1 MISCNA
7 IHAFY
12 FSAKYSSFSRA
23 AEILDTTQ
31 PNISG
36 QIIKLEK
43 ELDSTLFIRKQGRVT
58 LSAEGEKLYLAAEK
72 IVNCYKEF
80 DSVIEYFFEEEPIV
94 IVTQPRL
101 YIKYVAPYLT
111 EDFLTD
117 NLIHIRTGELTA
129 IKNWLDKEEADI
141 VITEGLFNN
150 HSRYTNEGIIDTLK
164 FSWAKKVN
172 QHFGYP
178 CPTLVHSKVWDHW
191 HDLSSALNRNKEFK
205 RKLIIDTPDFAERLI
220 ESGIGIGLL
229 PNVMIMN
236 NENLE
241 ICRGPT
247 KNNVLGPICL
257 YSKKYSQHKN
267 INLLVNMFKQVSS
280 DNPELE

>member
-1 MISCNA
+1 MISSGTV
-7 IHAFY
+7 HAFY

-23 AEILDTTQ
+23 AEILETTQ

-43 ELDSTLFIRKQGRVT
+43 DLDTILFIRKQGRVS
-58 LSAEGEKLYLAAEK
+58 LSKEGKKLYLVAEK
-72 IVNCYKEF
+72 IVNSYKEF
-80 DSVIEYFFEEEPIV
+80 DSVVEYFFEEEPIV

-101 YIKYVAPYLT
+101 YTKYVAPYLT
-111 EDFLTD
+111 DELINN
-117 NLIHIRTGELTA
+117 NLFHIKTGELTA
-129 IKNWLDKEEADI
+129 IKSWLDKEEADI
-141 VITEGLFNN
+141 VITEGLFDS
-150 HSRYTNEGIIDTLK
+150 HSRYINEGVIDVLK

-172 QHFGYP
+172 EQFDIP

-220 ESGIGIGLL
+220 ESGVGIGLL
-229 PNVMIMN
+229 PNIMISN
-236 NENLE
+236 NANLE
-241 ICRGPT
+241 VCHGPT
-247 KNNVLGPICL
+247 RNNVLGPICL

-267 INLLVNMFKQVSS
+267 LKSLVNMFKKESS
-280 DNPELE
+280 DSKSLI

>member
-1 MISCNA
+1 MISNSA

-12 FSAKYSSFSRA
+12 FSAKYSCFSRA
-23 AEILDTTQ
+23 AEILETTQ

-43 ELDSTLFIRKQGRVT
+43 TLDTKLFIRKQGRVS
-58 LSAEGEKLYLAAEK
+58 LSSEGEKLYLVAEK
-72 IVNCYKEF
+72 IVNSYKEL
-80 DSVIEYFFEEEPIV
+80 DSVVEYFFEEDPIV
-94 IVTQPRL
+94 IVTQSRL
-101 YIKYVAPYLT
+101 YLKYVSPYLT
-111 EDFLTD
+111 EELLAN

-129 IKNWLDKEEADI
+129 IKSWLEKEEADI
-141 VITEGLFNN
+141 VITEGLFDS
-150 HSRYTNEGIIDTLK
+150 HSQYSNEGIIDTLK
-164 FSWAKKVN
+164 FSWSKKVN
-172 QHFGYP
+172 HQFGCP

-220 ESGIGIGLL
+220 ESGVGIGLL
-229 PNVMIMN
+229 PNTMIDN
-236 NENLE
+236 NPNLE

-247 KNNVLGPICL
+247 RNNVLGPVCL

-267 INLLVNMFKQVSS
+267 LKSLINMFKQGIK
-280 DNPELE
+280 

>member
-1 MISCNA
+1 MISNSA

-12 FSAKYSSFSRA
+12 FSAKYSCFSRA
-23 AEILDTTQ
+23 AEILETTQ

-43 ELDSTLFIRKQGRVT
+43 TLDTKLFIRKQGRVS
-58 LSAEGEKLYLAAEK
+58 LSSEGEKLYLVAEK
-72 IVNCYKEF
+72 IVNSYKEL
-80 DSVIEYFFEEEPIV
+80 DSVIEYFFEEDPII
-94 IVTQPRL
+94 IVTQSRL
-101 YIKYVAPYLT
+101 YLKYVSPYLT
-111 EDFLTD
+111 EELLAN

-129 IKNWLDKEEADI
+129 IKSWLEKEEADI
-141 VITEGLFNN
+141 VITEGLFDS
-150 HSRYTNEGIIDTLK
+150 HSQYSNEGVIDTLK
-164 FSWAKKVN
+164 FSWSKKVN
-172 QHFGYP
+172 HQFSCP

-220 ESGIGIGLL
+220 ESGVGIGLL
-229 PNVMIMN
+229 PNTMIDN
-236 NENLE
+236 NPNLE

-247 KNNVLGPICL
+247 RNNVLGPVCL

-267 INLLVNMFKQVSS
+267 LKSLINMFKQGIK
-280 DNPELE
+280 

>member
-1 MISCNA
+1 MISNSA

-12 FSAKYSSFSRA
+12 FSAKYSCFSRA
-23 AEILDTTQ
+23 AEILETTQ

-43 ELDSTLFIRKQGRVT
+43 TLDTKLFIRKQGRVS
-58 LSAEGEKLYLAAEK
+58 LSSEGEKLYLVAEK
-72 IVNCYKEF
+72 IVNSYKEL
-80 DSVIEYFFEEEPIV
+80 DSVIEYFFEEDPIV
-94 IVTQPRL
+94 IVTQSRL
-101 YIKYVAPYLT
+101 YLKYVSPYLT
-111 EDFLTD
+111 EELLAN

-129 IKNWLDKEEADI
+129 IKSWLEKEEADI
-141 VITEGLFNN
+141 VITEGLFDS
-150 HSRYTNEGIIDTLK
+150 HSQYSNEGVIDTLK
-164 FSWAKKVN
+164 FSWSKKVN
-172 QHFGYP
+172 HHFGCP

-220 ESGIGIGLL
+220 ESGVGIGLL
-229 PNVMIMN
+229 PNTMIDN
-236 NENLE
+236 NPNLE

-247 KNNVLGPICL
+247 RNNVLGPVCL

-267 INLLVNMFKQVSS
+267 LKSLINMFKQGIK
-280 DNPELE
+280 